1 MNQPLRQ
8 SFSSGADIVA
18 ANLVRLRSLAPML
31 PPNRQKKVL
40 RDMSGS
46 HSSALR
52 GRGMDFAE
60 VRQYQ
65 AGDDLRSMDWR
76 VTARTGQAHIKVFN
90 EEKERPVLLVCDLRA
105 GMQFGSRRALKKVLA
120 ADLTALLAWA
130 ALHNGDRIGAL
141 LFNDAQELDLRPKP
155 GRKSVLH
162 LLNELT
168 RLPAT
173 SATPQP
179 DRLAQMLRHLRRV
192 ARPGSRIYITS
203 DWAGY
208 DHECQQ
214 HLFSI
219 SRHCDVIALHIS
231 DPLEQQ
237 LPPPGLYPLTDGQRR
252 LLLDTASV
260 SARQTYQQAF
270 QQQLQQLREQLLQ
283 LQIPLLALS
292 TADPDPLPALRAGLG
307 LGAAVS
313 LPEVV

>member
-1 MNQPLRQ
+1 MNQPVQ
-8 SFSSGADIVA
+8 SFSTGADIVA
-18 ANLVRLRSLAPML
+18 ANLVQLRSLAPLL
-31 PPNRQKKVL
+31 PLSRQKKVL
-40 RDMSGS
+40 HDLSGS
-46 HSSALR
+46 HHSALR

-76 VTARTGQAHIKVFN
+76 VTARSGEAHIKVFN

-105 GMQFGSRRALKKVLA
+105 GMQFGSRRVLKNVLA

-130 ALHNGDRIGAL
+130 ALLNGDRIGAL

-155 GRKSVLH
+155 GRKTVLH

-168 RLPAT
+168 QLPANT
-173 SATPQP
+173 ATPQP
-179 DRLAQMLRHLRRV
+179 DRLAQICRHLRRV
-192 ARPGSRIYITS
+192 ARPGSRIYMAS

-208 DHECQQ
+208 DAECQQ

-237 LPPPGLYPLTDGQRR
+237 LPPPGMYAVTDGQRR
-252 LLLDTASV
+252 LLLDTASA
-260 SARQTYQQAF
+260 SMRQTYQQAF

-283 LQIPLLALS
+283 LQIPFIALS
-292 TADPDPLPALRAGLG
+292 TADPEPLAALRAGLG
-307 LGAAVS
+307 LAPLAEVS
-313 LPEVV
+313 